1 MQEQRGKEY
10 ADYNESCGFV
20 VDFLFSDY
28 SRDLLKN
35 VKTRKKIYIF
45 FFICY
50 FFFFFVFY
58 FLSFNFF
65 FFLNWAFLKEE
76 IKLIK

>member
-45 FFICY
+45 FLFVI
-50 FFFFFVFY
+50 FFFFCVLFFI
-58 FLSFNFF
+58 FQFF